1 MISFI
6 ACSSHVYHFTSLVS
20 EKSPFIAAFLP
31 VCPILR
37 ISCYFS
43 GMKSVWYTKK
53 GWLVLIHAIIWI
65 GLFSLPFLLRP
76 DKQNYGLW
84 DLLIYVAGNA
94 VWIVFF
100 YCNAL
105 LFIPRLLNKNQYGRY
120 IVLLL
125 SAYLVIVAIQGILF
139 YYKSEES
146 KHLPLRTH
154 FIFNFLLFLFFA
166 ASSMAYRLITD
177 KTKAESLAKDRE
189 NENLKTELSL
199 LRSQASPHFM
209 FNVLNN
215 MVALARK
222 KSDLLEPSLI
232 KLSSLIRY
240 TVYEA
245 DEETVQLDKEIEYL
259 ESYIDLQRQRFGS
272 NVLFNIF
279 LQEPSQPYAIEPML
293 LIPFVENAIK
303 HGTGFVENAHII
315 VDLKVNNNTLF
326 FYVKNKYS
334 EITEEVKD
342 KTSGIGLTNVQ
353 RRLNLLY
360 NQNHTLEIEK
370 KDGWFSVLLTLN
382 LH

>member
-1 MISFI
+1 
-6 ACSSHVYHFTSLVS
+6 
-20 EKSPFIAAFLP
+20 
-31 VCPILR
+31 
-37 ISCYFS
+37 
-43 GMKSVWYTKK
+43 MKSVWYTKR
-53 GWLVLIHAIIWI
+53 GWIVLIHAIVWI
-65 GLFSLPFLLRP
+65 ALFSLPFLLRP
-76 DKQNYGLW
+76 DKHDYTLR
-84 DLLIYVAGNA
+84 DILSYVAGNA
-94 VWIVFF
+94 VWVIFF

-105 LFIPRLLNKNQYGRY
+105 LFIPRLLNKNLYGRY
-120 IVLLL
+120 IAMLLC
-125 SAYLVIVAIQGILF
+125 AYLFILVIQAVLF
-139 YYKSEES
+139 YYKSGEVQR
-146 KHLPLRTH
+146 LQLRTH
-154 FIFNFLLFLFFA
+154 LIFNFLLFLFFA
-166 ASSMAYRLITD
+166 ASSLAYRLIVD
-177 KTKAESLAKDRE
+177 KTRADSLAKDRE

-259 ESYIDLQRQRFGS
+259 ESYIDLQRQRFGN
-272 NVLFNIF
+272 NVLFNII

-315 VDLKVNNNTLF
+315 VDLKVEKNTLF

-334 EITEEVKD
+334 EVTEEVKD
-342 KTSGIGLTNVQ
+342 KTSGIGLVNVQ

-360 NQNHTLEIEK
+360 NHNHDLQIEK

>member
-1 MISFI
+1 
-6 ACSSHVYHFTSLVS
+6 
-20 EKSPFIAAFLP
+20 
-31 VCPILR
+31 
-37 ISCYFS
+37 
-43 GMKSVWYTKK
+43 MKSVWYTKK
-53 GWLVLIHAIIWI
+53 GWIVLIHAVIWI
-65 GLFSLPFLLRP
+65 GLFSLPFLLRH
-76 DKQNYGLW
+76 DKADTTKDTSSKDILSY
-84 DLLIYVAGNA
+84 IISNA
-94 VWIVFF
+94 VWISFF
-100 YCNAL
+100 YFNAL
-105 LFIPRLLNKNQYGRY
+105 LLIPRLLNKNLYGRY
-120 IVLLL
+120 MAGLIVSYGIIVITQAILYH
-125 SAYLVIVAIQGILF
+125 YLYPGKTIQWRPHVIF
-139 YYKSEES
+139 
-146 KHLPLRTH
+146 T
-154 FIFNFLLFLFFA
+154 FLLYLFFA
-166 ASSMAYRLITD
+166 ASSMAYRLIVD
-177 KTKAESLAKDRE
+177 KTRADSLAKDRE

-259 ESYIDLQRQRFGS
+259 ESYIDLQRQRFG
-272 NVLFNIF
+272 NNLIF
-279 LQEPSQPYAIEPML
+279 DIALKEPQQSYAIEPML

-315 VDLKVNNNTLF
+315 VDLKVENNTLF
-326 FYVKNKYS
+326 FIVKNKYS
-334 EITEEVKD
+334 ELTEEVKD
-342 KTSGIGLTNVQ
+342 KTSGIGLANVQ

-360 NQNHTLEIEK
+360 NKNHVLQIEK